1 MLVDTNGLLLKVQV
15 HPAHVSD
22 SQGGQQLLMGLDA
35 VFPRLRHLW
44 ADGGYFQVFVEWV
57 RAQLGWTVSV
67 VKPARRH
74 TGVMDELARLLMTPA
89 EYARVYGPGFRV
101 LPRRWVVE
109 RTFAWLGKQR
119 RLSKDYELLP
129 STGETWIYLTMVRL
143 MTRRLADARD

>member
-1 MLVDTNGLLLKVQV
+1 MVDTNGLLLKVQV

-35 VFPRLRHLW
+35 VFPRLRHLR

-74 TGVMDELARLLMTPA
+74 TGVMDEFGSSAHD
-89 EYARVYGPGFRV
+89 
-101 LPRRWVVE
+101 PRRVCAGVWPWLPCPAPPLGG
-109 RTFAWLGKQR
+109 RAHLRWLGKQR

-129 STGETWIYLTMVRL
+129 STGEASIYLTMVRL
-143 MTRRLADARD
+143 MTRRLADAHD

>member
-1 MLVDTNGLLLKVQV
+1 MVDTNGLLLKVQV

-89 EYARVYGPGFRV
+89 EYARVVWPW
-101 LPRRWVVE
+101 LPCPAPPLGGRAHLRLVGQAAPPQQGLRASAQHRRG
-109 RTFAWLGKQR
+109 L
-119 RLSKDYELLP
+119 D
-129 STGETWIYLTMVRL
+129 
-143 MTRRLADARD
+143 